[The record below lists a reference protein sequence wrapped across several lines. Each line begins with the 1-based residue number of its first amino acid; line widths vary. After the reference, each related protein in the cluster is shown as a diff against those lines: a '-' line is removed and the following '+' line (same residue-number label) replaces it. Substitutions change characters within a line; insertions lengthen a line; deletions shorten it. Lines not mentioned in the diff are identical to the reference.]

1 MIFDLSAYINESQ
14 WGLCTKF
21 ENMKLLVLTF
31 LNFSLGKTISGLP
44 EKLILYQNITGIDD
58 QTVWKIFNDQTLGKK
73 ARIEQF
79 LRHFFGWQ
87 IAVLLQTLRCR
98 KTYFRIIRQYLSKI
112 SVYRFSTR
120 GGYRSGCL
128 EYRETKCW
136 CCCQRGRFLMFE
148 TWVLSFHRIH
158 DSFCS
163 SQLSYLTYST

>member
-14 WGLCTKF
+14 WSLCTKF

-79 LRHFFGWQ
+79 LRHFFWM
-87 IAVLLQTLRCR
+87 AD
-98 KTYFRIIRQYLSKI
+98 S
-112 SVYRFSTR
+112 RFITDFTVQ
-120 GGYRSGCL
+120 
-128 EYRETKCW
+128 ENI
-136 CCCQRGRFLMFE
+136 F
-148 TWVLSFHRIH
+148 
-158 DSFCS
+158 
-163 SQLSYLTYST
+163 